1 MSTDL
6 HTLSGAFALNALS
19 AEEAEQFRRHLE
31 DCAVCR
37 QEVRELQQAA
47 ARMGAS
53 EAVPPPAYL
62 KARVLSAADRTPQL
76 PPRTGGGGTVIE
88 VSPHRW
94 GRRMLLAAAAVVLV
108 VAGGIGISQLG
119 NEPDEQQSLLAEGVV
134 RVFEAEDAHRAEMPT
149 ENGGTIRV
157 AASPELNQMAVDTD
171 ELPPL
176 DDQHVY
182 QLWAVHDGAM
192 QSVGVLEP
200 DKGAYMDM
208 PTPDTEVAITVEPV
222 GGSEQPTTDPIMRVN
237 PSEI

>member
-19 AEEAEQFRRHLE
+19 AEEAEQFRRHLQ

-222 GGSEQPTTDPIMRVN
+222 GGSAQPTTDPIMRVN